1 MTCDIRQSREFHPH
15 PPLPRVTNSRIH
27 SPGFPTMP
35 SAIRRVSLFLL
46 LLLSALGAHATGT
59 AEMVSLQLTP
69 VDDPAALQAELLPSE
84 PLPDGHQAAPAPA
97 FQDAVAPSGQAFRLI
112 ATPEPNGELTLYYYH
127 IITDT
132 WARVGSVPLSGSLS
146 QLQPM
151 ARGFLLTIDS
161 PTGPAVFRLEVV
173 QTKKSLPVFDWIVI
187 ALYLLAMLGVGWYC
201 YNKEKRGKNSTEDYF
216 LAGRDV
222 PWWAAGLSLYA
233 TGTSAISFIAIPA
246 LSFST
251 NWLYLAQQCIGV
263 FGLLYVAYKIIPVVR
278 RLNLTS
284 IYHFLEIRFH
294 PSIRLMS
301 SALTILF
308 QLVGRLSVVLYLP
321 ALAIASVTG
330 ANVVLCIVL
339 MGIVTTLYTLVGGMK
354 AVIWTDVIQVVV
366 MIGGALFA
374 IGYMINGMDGGV
386 SELIS
391 IAAADRKAQIFDFS
405 WSFTTPTVWAII
417 LVVLTDVPTWPKE
430 QIMMQRVLATRDDK
444 SARRSVLTLAAIVI
458 PGSFLFYAIGTALYG
473 FYKTHPGQL
482 NPLIDTDATFPVF
495 IAAELPIGI
504 TGLIIAGLFAASMST
519 LSSGLNSV
527 ATLTSVDFYE
537 RLVKNAS
544 PRLSLRLAYLVT
556 ILSGI
561 IATACAVL
569 FTFFDIKSMF
579 DAMLQLTAIL
589 GGGFAGTYA
598 LGLFS
603 RRTNWQGALI
613 GTAASIATAVLL
625 RPVLSPILLNPAAIA
640 ACMIVGYI
648 ASYFFPAPTQNLT
661 GLTVFTPQRSSVPV
675 SSSSN

>member
-1 MTCDIRQSREFHPH
+1 MRR
-15 PPLPRVTNSRIH
+15 
-27 SPGFPTMP
+27 P
-35 SAIRRVSLFLL
+35 SLALSLFWILIAA
-46 LLLSALGAHATGT
+46 ALPAQASETS
-59 AEMVSLQLTP
+59 ELVSLQLNP
-69 VDDPAALQAELLPSE
+69 VDDPAALQASILPSE
-84 PLPDGHQAAPAPA
+84 ELPVDHATPPAAPYDN
-97 FQDAVAPSGQAFRLI
+97 QIAPSGQAFRL
-112 ATPEPNGELTLYYYH
+112 AAHLSGERELTIYYYH

-132 WARVGSVPLSGSLS
+132 WARVGSVELPAPLRS
-146 QLQPM
+146 LQPISQ
-151 ARGFLLTIDS
+151 GFLLELDDPSGASAFT
-161 PTGPAVFRLEVV
+161 VEVI
-173 QTKKSLPVFDWIVI
+173 QTKKSLPIFDWIVI
-187 ALYLLAMLGVGWYC
+187 TLYLLAMLGVGWYC
-201 YNKEKRGKNSTEDYF
+201 YNKEKRGANSTEDYF

-246 LSFST
+246 LSFAT

-263 FGLLYVAYKIIPVVR
+263 FGLLFVAYKIIPVLR

-301 SALTILF
+301 SALVILF

-330 ANVVLCIVL
+330 ANVVVCIVL

-354 AVIWTDVIQVVV
+354 AVIWTDVIQVFV

-374 IGYMINGMDGGV
+374 IGYMVHDMDGGFGQLLSV
-386 SELIS
+386 
-391 IAAADRKAQIFDFS
+391 AQADNKAQIFDFS

-430 QIMMQRVLATRDDK
+430 QVMMQRVLATPDDK

-458 PGSFLFYAIGTALYG
+458 PGSFLFYAIGTALYA
-473 FYKTHPGQL
+473 FYKTHPGHL

-537 RLVKNAS
+537 RLAKNPS
-544 PRLSLRLAYLVT
+544 SKVSLRLAYIVT
-556 ILSGI
+556 IFSGL
-561 IATACAVL
+561 IATAFAVL
-569 FTFFDIKSMF
+569 FTYFDIKSMF

-613 GTAASIATAVLL
+613 GTAASVATAVFL
-625 RPVLSPILLNPAAIA
+625 RPYVSPILLNPAAIA
-640 ACMIVGYI
+640 ACMLVGYV
-648 ASYFFPAPTQNLT
+648 ASFLFPAPTQNLT
-661 GLTVFTPQRSSVPV
+661 GLTVFTPRSQPRV
-675 SSSSN
+675 SQSN